1 MLTPSESKLLPHMLL
16 RSYAG
21 DCLHLIKM
29 RAMVPIDLENSIL
42 GYKCRIVEMVFDPAR
57 MAEVNGRFTD
67 EGYLI
72 PEKMNV
78 IAVNDDGTILVWGGA
93 NCVFWLR
100 KGEPIAKGWDDNLAF
115 EDLGDLTHRFKI
127 RNKKPEID
135 EMIAELKRVF
145 GSN

>member
-29 RAMVPIDLENSIL
+29 RTMVPIDVENPIL

-57 MAEVNGRFTD
+57 MAEVNGRFAD

-72 PEKMNV
+72 PEKMNA

-115 EDLGDLTHRFKI
+115 EDLGDLTHRSKI

-135 EMIAELKRVF
+135 DMIAQLKRVF